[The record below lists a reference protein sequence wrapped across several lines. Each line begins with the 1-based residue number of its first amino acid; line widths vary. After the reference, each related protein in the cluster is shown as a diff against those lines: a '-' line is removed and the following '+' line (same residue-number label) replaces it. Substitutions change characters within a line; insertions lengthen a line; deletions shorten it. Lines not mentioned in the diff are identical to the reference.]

1 MKKNILTI
9 VIMACTVL
17 NLVLNIIII
26 FSIVPASN
34 KTNKLVDKVASVI
47 DLELEKEEENDYDVI
62 NDLEE
67 YEIKFDNKQTIN
79 LKQGDDGQSHY
90 VILEGVSV
98 SFNKEADDYSDISS
112 SVKEKTSVY
121 VVDCVKEAISEQTIQ
136 TLNETTV
143 KELALAKIQ
152 ELYNSKCI
160 VGITLLG
167 YMFQ

>member
-67 YEIKFDNKQTIN
+67 FEIKFDNKQTIN

-98 SFNKEADDYSDISS
+98 SFNKEADDYSDI
-112 SVKEKTSVY
+112 
-121 VVDCVKEAISEQTIQ
+121 
-136 TLNETTV
+136 
-143 KELALAKIQ
+143 
-152 ELYNSKCI
+152 
-160 VGITLLG
+160 
-167 YMFQ
+167 